1 MSDATDDTGNTGEE
15 ASNDASIDFEDALA
29 QLEGLVE
36 KMETGSLSLE
46 ESLRAFESGVRLAR
60 HCQTVLEQ
68 AELRVKALLQDGTEA
83 PVPDSGAGE
92 DDL

>member
-1 MSDATDDTGNTGEE
+1 MSDATNDTGAEG
-15 ASNDASIDFEDALA
+15 SNDDSIDFEKALA
-29 QLEGLVE
+29 ELEGLVE

-46 ESLRAFESGVRLAR
+46 ESLRAFERGVRLAR

-68 AELRVKALLQDGTEA
+68 AELRVKALLQDGTEV
-83 PVPDSGAGE
+83 PVPDSGTGE

>member
-1 MSDATDDTGNTGEE
+1 MSDATDDTAETGGG
-15 ASNDASIDFEDALA
+15 SNDASIDFEHALA
-29 QLEGLVE
+29 QLEALVE

-46 ESLRAFESGVRLAR
+46 ESLRAFERGVRLAR

-68 AELRVKALLQDGTEA
+68 AELRVKALLQDGTEV

>member
-1 MSDATDDTGNTGEE
+1 MSDAADDTPEE

-29 QLEGLVE
+29 QLEELVE

-46 ESLRAFESGVRLAR
+46 ESLRAFERGTRLAR
-60 HCQTVLEQ
+60 HCQTVLER
-68 AELRVKALLQDGTEA
+68 AELRVKALLQDGSEV
-83 PVPDSGAGE
+83 PVPESGAGD

>member
-1 MSDATDDTGNTGEE
+1 MSDATDDTPEE
-15 ASNDASIDFEDALA
+15 ASNEASIDFEDALA
-29 QLEGLVE
+29 QLEELVE

-46 ESLRAFESGVRLAR
+46 ESLRAFERGTRLAR

-68 AELRVKALLQDGTEA
+68 AELRVKALLQDGSEV
-83 PVPDSGAGE
+83 PVPESGAGD

>member
-1 MSDATDDTGNTGEE
+1 MSDATDDTPEE
-15 ASNDASIDFEDALA
+15 ASNEASIDFEDALA
-29 QLEGLVE
+29 QLEELVE

-46 ESLRAFESGVRLAR
+46 ESLRAFERGTRLAR

-68 AELRVKALLQDGTEA
+68 AELRVKALLQDGSEK
-83 PVPDSGAGE
+83 PMPDSGAGD